1 MFKNGCIQI
10 DGRTSHYK
18 QGKHIHSTYSLG
30 EIDYFVTFYDMN
42 CYAIPASECNTGK
55 TLRIENPKNNQSKN
69 LSYAQ
74 DYLVEKI
81 FFNHINNMD

>member
-1 MFKNGCIQI
+1 
-10 DGRTSHYK
+10 
-18 QGKHIHSTYSLG
+18 
-30 EIDYFVTFYDMN
+30 MN
-42 CYAIPASECNTGK
+42 CYVIPASECNTGK